1 MDTQKFE
8 SKENKLIKKID
19 SLSLEDQ
26 NTISIDEFNPEMY
39 SCEAD
44 GSCSNGHIHIDPI

>member
-1 MDTQKFE
+1 MD
-8 SKENKLIKKID
+8 KLIKKID

-26 NTISIDEFNPEMY
+26 KNISIDEFNPEMY